1 MHASLSIN
9 RWYFLPQNQGPL
21 CSSPDLSLHQSRY
34 ATLHTAAV
42 HCCAVRVNMA
52 FLKVCKALKLQLL
65 SQYMKLIFVF

>member
-9 RWYFLPQNQGPL
+9 RGYFLPQNQGL
-21 CSSPDLSLHQSRY
+21 ISSPDLSLHQSKY

-52 FLKVCKALKLQLL
+52 FLKLCKALKLQLL
-65 SQYMKLIFVF
+65 SQ